1 MKVLFKKLIE
11 NRSLSLQ
18 CFLMGRFAGALL
30 VSILLAKSYL
40 WMQNPIDTVGIGQYE
55 LFLFI
60 AGFIN
65 FFWINALVSGLLSF
79 VDTNNHQ
86 SLNNKLAQTFYLFG
100 ALSLIFGLLF
110 AFGQYFFIIFDNV
123 GVVILSGAL
132 IYSLFWTPS
141 MLLEYT
147 FVLKKQTLP
156 LYLSGFITPLFFLL
170 FSITGAYTTQSV
182 DGVIFGTVLF
192 AFLRFVA
199 TSVILFRNG
208 VPKVDLAW
216 IKKLL
221 FFSAPLVISAII
233 AESGVYIDGII
244 VNSLFDEQTF
254 AIFRY
259 GARELPLNSILA
271 VGLYNAMI
279 PMFSSTTNS
288 DVELSELK
296 NKTRRLLILLVPI
309 SILFLIFSDWL
320 FANVFNE
327 AFKQSAIV
335 FDVYLLLVIPRLL
348 LPQTIIVGFKRNN
361 LLVWVS
367 IIEIITNV
375 ALSIWWGIIWGIFG
389 VALATLVAFIVEKVT
404 MIYLT
409 NKHIDIKPSKYIPIK
424 TFTLLSIAITTA
436 FLAKYFLF

>member
-1 MKVLFKKLIE
+1 
-11 NRSLSLQ
+11 
-18 CFLMGRFAGALL
+18 MGRFAGTLL

-40 WMQNPIDTVGIGQYE
+40 WMQNPLDIKEIGQYE
-55 LFLFI
+55 LFVFI

-65 FFWINALVSGLLSF
+65 FFWVNALVRGLLGF
-79 VDTNNHQ
+79 IDTDNLQ
-86 SLNNKLAQTFYLFG
+86 SLNNKLAQAFYLFG
-100 ALSLIFGLLF
+100 ALSLVFGLLF
-110 AFGQYFFIIFDNV
+110 AFGQYFFNIFDNV
-123 GVVILSGAL
+123 GVVILSGAVV
-132 IYSLFWTPS
+132 YSLFWTPS

-147 FVLKKQTLP
+147 FVLRKQTLP
-156 LYLSGFITPLFFLL
+156 LYLSGIITPLFFLI
-170 FSITGAYTTQSV
+170 FSIAGAYTTQSV

-192 AFLRFVA
+192 ALLRFIS
-199 TSVILFRNG
+199 TSAIVFRSG
-208 VPKVDLAW
+208 VPKIDLQW
-216 IKKLL
+216 IKKFLL
-221 FFSAPLVISAII
+221 FSAPLVLSAVI
-233 AESGVYIDGII
+233 AESSIYIDGII
-244 VNSLFDEQTF
+244 VNSLFDERTF

-271 VGLYNAMI
+271 LGLSNAMI
-279 PMFSSTTNS
+279 PMFSSTTNP

-320 FANVFNE
+320 FANIFNE
-327 AFKQSAIV
+327 AFKQSAII

-367 IIEIITNV
+367 IVEIITNV
-375 ALSIWWGIIWGIFG
+375 ALSIWWGIIWGILG
-389 VALATLVAFIVEKVT
+389 VALATLVAYIVEKIT

-409 NKHIDIKPSKYIPIK
+409 NKHIDIKPSKYIPVK
-424 TFTLLSIAITTA
+424 TFTLLSIAITSV